1 MLCVKFVVTIERIA
15 VMKSEKTN
23 TKDSYVRIRLSERER
38 KQLNNTAKKLD
49 VSMSE
54 LIRRLVKEK
63 HTEVEGQLAMFK
75 AKK

>member
-15 VMKSEKTN
+15 VMKSEKPN
-23 TKDSYVRIRLSERER
+23 TKDFYVKIRLSEKER
-38 KQLNNTAKKLD
+38 KELNNTAKKLD

-63 HTEVEGQLAMFK
+63 HTEVEGQLAMFG
-75 AKK
+75 KK

>member
-1 MLCVKFVVTIERIA
+1 
-15 VMKSEKTN
+15 MKSEKTN
-23 TKDSYVRIRLSERER
+23 TKDFYVKIRLSEKER
-38 KQLNNTAKKLD
+38 KELNNTAKKLD

-54 LIRRLVKEK
+54 LIRQLVKEK